1 MNIEEFLKK
10 TYLERNQFLSYLTPD
25 QRASFLKTLALE
37 ASERVSLTDILSL
50 DESFRNMITPELLIY
65 VPTFKL
71 EVLQKVHLEVKTSG
85 GGRRG
90 QDRVFLEISPGVKE
104 FSFKKAALLMDLY
117 GPDAEISNQRG
128 KVREFSKGEHSPR
141 SENPDEDSREKK
153 RKNS

>member
-10 TYLERNQFLSYLTPD
+10 THLERNQFLSYLTLD
-25 QRASFLKTLALE
+25 QRASFLKTLAVE
-37 ASERVSLTDILSL
+37 APERVSLTDILSL

-65 VPTFKL
+65 EPTFKL
-71 EVLQKVHLEVKTSG
+71 EILQKVHLEVKTSG

-90 QDRVFLEISPGVKE
+90 QDRVFLEIPPGVKD

-128 KVREFSKGEHSPR
+128 KVREFSKEEPSVER
-141 SENPDEDSREKK
+141 ENSNEDSREKK
-153 RKNS
+153 KKNS